1 MSTTAERNNDFLLEL
16 YNQTKGDTERQVSMH
31 DIGSAI
37 GMEKAD
43 ASTLAEDLI
52 MDMLVELKTLS
63 GGIGITTKGLEK
75 LQQFGMVQTSAATAY
90 SLSREKVATADDL
103 AAVNTIIKEIQ
114 LSTPLAAAEF
124 ENLEE
129 LIIDLKTLEVQLL
142 SPRPKIA
149 VVREILRSLHD
160 CLDRHKNTAVAEQ
173 ISVILSE

>member
-1 MSTTAERNNDFLLEL
+1 MGTTAERNNDFLLEL
-16 YNQTKGDTERQVSMH
+16 YNQTEGDTDRQVSMH
-31 DIGSAI
+31 DIGAAI

-63 GGIGITTKGLEK
+63 GGIGITAKGLEK
-75 LQQFGMVQTSAATAY
+75 LQQLGMVRSSATTAY
-90 SLSREKVATADDL
+90 RLSREKVATADDL
-103 AAVNTIIKEIQ
+103 DAIHTIIKEIQ
-114 LSTPLAAAEF
+114 LSIPQADSEF

-142 SPRPKIA
+142 SPRPKTS
-149 VVREILRSLHD
+149 VVREILRSLYD
-160 CLDRHKNTAVAEQ
+160 CMNRQKPIPVAEQ